1 MTDRVDLTAN
11 RQFSGGGAVIT
22 PNVFSIASDF
32 FSRYDGFG
40 LTNEE
45 FDYLVWH
52 ESIFGVNHHY
62 SRARQIFHPDDDYDY
77 HVHREKNAHK
87 CVRCGKEIRAPW
99 RLKGELCEECDE
111 VISAGPM
118 TNFEGTHGE
127 PWEPQ
132 NGWEPADVRRDL
144 FDLR

>member
-11 RQFSGGGAVIT
+11 RQFSGGGAIIT
-22 PNVFSIASDF
+22 PTIWTVASDF
-32 FSRYDGFG
+32 FSRYDGLG

-52 ESIFGVNHHY
+52 ESVFGVHPHY
-62 SRARQIFHPDDDYDY
+62 SRAKQIFHTDDDEYRDFWE
-77 HVHREKNAHK
+77 RNRTR
-87 CVRCGKEIRAPW
+87 CVRCGKEIRIPW
-99 RLKGELCEECDE
+99 RKHGELCEECDE

-118 TNFEGTHGE
+118 TNFGGTHGE
-127 PWEPQ
+127 PWEPV
-132 NGWEPADVRRDL
+132 NGFPVNDARRDL